1 MTTTPGM
8 ELTAPGAGP
17 GVYQPASLHSYLWK
31 RMPEK
36 FLKGEPKVLGVME
49 ILIALMNL
57 SFGTVIMCVTLP
69 DTGLTITIFSAY
81 TGYTVWGSVMG
92 MDVMM
97 FLLSILEFCIAV
109 SLSAYGCKVICC
121 NPNGTVQIMCG
132 VMVLSLGIILASSP
146 FAQYFTQV
154 FSTLLKAAYPFIGA
168 LCGQGLNSRTC
179 PPMWVAQ
186 EERNGFILSGSLS
199 VITEKKSTKRLGT
212 LSLMLICTVL
222 EFFLAVLAA
231 VAWQKQARSDS
242 PEAALA
248 EHLRTR
254 EPQIVAVV
262 GTSHT

>member
-81 TGYTVWGSVMG
+81 TGYTVWGSVMVQGSLGLNIASSVLALSGVILTAISMILGLEIPYCEQEGNCFMIRSILIG

-121 NPNGTVQIMCG
+121 NPNGV
-132 VMVLSLGIILASSP
+132 V
-146 FAQYFTQV
+146 
-154 FSTLLKAAYPFIGA
+154 
-168 LCGQGLNSRTC
+168 
-179 PPMWVAQ
+179 
-186 EERNGFILSGSLS
+186 FILPSNPHMAEIASPAPFTGGLMPLMDQQKNVPENVSL
-199 VITEKKSTKRLGT
+199 
-212 LSLMLICTVL
+212 
-222 EFFLAVLAA
+222 
-231 VAWQKQARSDS
+231 Q
-242 PEAALA
+242 
-248 EHLRTR
+248 
-254 EPQIVAVV
+254 
-262 GTSHT
+262 

>member
-81 TGYTVWGSVMG
+81 TGYTVWGSVMVSKENTVRRSWRQPNIVVNILSFGIIVQGSLGLNIASSVLALSGVILTAISMILGLEIPYCEQEGNCFMIRSILIG

-121 NPNGTVQIMCG
+121 NPNGV
-132 VMVLSLGIILASSP
+132 V
-146 FAQYFTQV
+146 
-154 FSTLLKAAYPFIGA
+154 
-168 LCGQGLNSRTC
+168 
-179 PPMWVAQ
+179 
-186 EERNGFILSGSLS
+186 FILPSNPHMAEIASPAPFTGGLMPLMDQQKNVPENVSL
-199 VITEKKSTKRLGT
+199 
-212 LSLMLICTVL
+212 
-222 EFFLAVLAA
+222 
-231 VAWQKQARSDS
+231 Q
-242 PEAALA
+242 
-248 EHLRTR
+248 
-254 EPQIVAVV
+254 
-262 GTSHT
+262 